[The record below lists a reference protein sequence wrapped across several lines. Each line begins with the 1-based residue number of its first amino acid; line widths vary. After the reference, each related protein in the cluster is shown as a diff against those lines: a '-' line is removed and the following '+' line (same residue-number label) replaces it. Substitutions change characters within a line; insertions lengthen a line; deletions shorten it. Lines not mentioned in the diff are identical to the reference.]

1 MDNLFEIIKNRATP
15 GILIFDMKNNLHYL
29 NKEAID
35 ILCGAQQPAKSPV
48 KKKYIIPEEIYSIC
62 NIVKSKAYMET
73 PPLPDK
79 PHCSVFSNKNGDF
92 FSVRVFCIGFNRN
105 DDNPTHI
112 MVLIENIVEKRKID
126 YNKIKNNF
134 KLTKR
139 ELEVVKLICN
149 GLPNKEI
156 SKLLSIS
163 EYTVKDHIK
172 NIMEKMNVS
181 SRSEII
187 SLVI

>member
-1 MDNLFEIIKNRATP
+1 MNNLFEIIKNRATP
-15 GILIFDMKNNLHYL
+15 GILIFDMNNKLHYL
-29 NKEAID
+29 NKEAD
-35 ILCGAQQPAKSPV
+35 EILNGLEKSTKRPG
-48 KKKYIIPEEIYSIC
+48 KKNIIPEEIYSIC
-62 NIVKSKAYMET
+62 NMVKTKVCKEK

-79 PHCSVFSNKNGDF
+79 PESKVFYNKNGNP
-92 FSVRVFCIGFNRN
+92 FSVRAFCVGFSRN
-105 DDNPTHI
+105 NQKPTHI

-126 YNKIKNNF
+126 YKKIKYNY
-134 KLTKR
+134 KLTER
-139 ELEVVKLICN
+139 ELEVVELICN

-172 NIMEKMNVS
+172 NIMQKMNIS